1 MARTPSTTGLIDSNK
16 EPTFWLVSLRWSSDK
31 FSKDEASFNPGAQI
45 ATRVMSV
52 VPGEDNVFKQFAWS
66 CIKTFAD
73 AMIEL
78 GEKPSLKSLSQ
89 NINKGIEDL
98 LRALILLVVKQHADP
113 DWREQ
118 AESFLPARRENCT
131 DAIHELNVLVSWY
144 ENVLPTYLHTMVVG
158 ECLMIF
164 HIPDGTFIGSVRRI
178 RR

>member
-1 MARTPSTTGLIDSNK
+1 MQIRRQYVLVPRHQNIKFVDGVSAVFSSCRKDGIRFDVTAVFST
-16 EPTFWLVSLRWSSDK
+16 
-31 FSKDEASFNPGAQI
+31 GAQI

-98 LRALILLVVKQHADP
+98 LRALILQVVKQHADP

-118 AESFLPARRENCT
+118 AE
-131 DAIHELNVLVSWY
+131 
-144 ENVLPTYLHTMVVG
+144 VVPFTG
-158 ECLMIF
+158 I
-164 HIPDGTFIGSVRRI
+164 SR
-178 RR
+178 